1 MDKFKVNKLATENAG
16 VILLPL
22 SRRKRVFYIE
32 AVAQVLDRKIQ
43 LTKFS
48 YF

>member
-1 MDKFKVNKLATENAG
+1 MDKFKVNKLVTEKSG

-32 AVAQVLDRKIQ
+32 AVAQVQDGKI
-43 LTKFS
+43 LSTTFS
-48 YF
+48 NF